1 MNSWLHLGQGVL
13 LGCAL
18 GLFYGFLRPLRP
30 RWIADLIF
38 IPVLFWTW
46 LYLGFGLCRGDLR
59 MAYTMTLPCGALL
72 WEWLFGT
79 ALQPIFSLFWCGFF
93 RPLSLLLRP
102 FKIIL
107 KKAIKF
113 SNFLFARS
121 KKWVTIKC
129 NQHPSAKTKNRRNPH
144 GKAKSL
150 PSDPTGLPP

>member
-13 LGCAL
+13 LGCGL
-18 GLFYGFLRPLRP
+18 GLIYGFLRPLRP
-30 RWIADLIF
+30 RWVADLIF
-38 IPVLFWTW
+38 IATLFLAW

-59 MAYTMTLPCGALL
+59 MVYTLTLPSGCLL
-72 WEWLFGT
+72 WEFLFGAT
-79 ALQPIFSLFWCGFF
+79 LQPVFSLFWSSFF
-93 RPLSLLLRP
+93 RLLSFLVRP

-129 NQHPSAKTKNRRNPH
+129 NQHPSTRTKNRRNPH
-144 GKAKSL
+144 GKAKYL